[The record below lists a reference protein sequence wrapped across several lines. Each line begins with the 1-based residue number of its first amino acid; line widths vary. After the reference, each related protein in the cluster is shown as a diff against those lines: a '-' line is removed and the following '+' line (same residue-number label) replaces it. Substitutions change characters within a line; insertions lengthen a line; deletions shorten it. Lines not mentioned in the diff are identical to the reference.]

1 MLFTFT
7 AIGVFMCI
15 VCCSVTA
22 SHQDKKNPA
31 VNASRP
37 LSPPEHGNAKKKT
50 NKNSKAQAEAKQH
63 DAVVVCTV

>member
-1 MLFTFT
+1 
-7 AIGVFMCI
+7 MCI